1 MIAFKPYKAQK
12 LQKKTRTCVDITHNI
27 YVTCMF
33 VQIKIFNGV
42 LNSDSLTLTIQIKSV
57 ILKKQKQKT
66 LISISCVIYRKFQKS
81 NKTNRKTLL
90 ILVTGI

>member
-1 MIAFKPYKAQK
+1 
-12 LQKKTRTCVDITHNI
+12 
-27 YVTCMF
+27 MF

-66 LISISCVIYRKFQKS
+66 LISISCVIDRKFQKS

-90 ILVTGI
+90 LWLPVSEFINNTP